1 MKELADCVK
10 GYVIP
15 HEAWYTKN
23 EGTAEAKQ
31 YPRIEVSLYF
41 QSGGT
46 MGEFQFVWEKLGIRL
61 KAFDDSWEVL
71 GKMPELIRYMARI
84 SRKDKKITV
93 EEFAEQLKRLG
104 YEDLTERVCPKIY

>member
-31 YPRIEVSLYF
+31 YPRIEVGLYF

-46 MGEFQFVWEKLGIRL
+46 MGKFQFV
-61 KAFDDSWEVL
+61 
-71 GKMPELIRYMARI
+71 
-84 SRKDKKITV
+84 
-93 EEFAEQLKRLG
+93 
-104 YEDLTERVCPKIY
+104 